1 MTRHDRRSKPAAGA
15 PERSFQDGACS
26 GPSAAAGSERHL
38 KGSAGVAAR
47 LEQYAR
53 TPAKPPMAPVG
64 AQSPVYEDSLDF
76 SLAACSQ
83 GGGEADDGPLQT
95 QSPSLAA
102 AGLSVSEVPAPSPQ
116 PDCVSPAAE
125 PTLADVLLAV
135 NKCNCTL
142 ATLSTHVGKVQA
154 DISFIRHDLQNV
166 RERLSSAEER
176 ISTVEDTVHPLSA
189 EIKRHTA
196 AISTLM
202 QKSDDF
208 ENRLRR
214 NNLRLIGV
222 PEKAEGSNPTDFFEQ
237 WLAQLIGKD
246 RLSPLFAVERAH
258 RVPTRAMPPGA
269 PPRPVLARILHY
281 KDRDTIL
288 RAARD
293 IPDIRIDNGKIS
305 IFPDFS
311 AEVQRRRL
319 QFFDVKKRLRAL
331 QLPYAMLYPARLRV
345 AAPTGSQFFESAKQA
360 VDWLDTHERHLR
372 AAKD

>member
-1 MTRHDRRSKPAAGA
+1 
-15 PERSFQDGACS
+15 
-26 GPSAAAGSERHL
+26 
-38 KGSAGVAAR
+38 
-47 LEQYAR
+47 
-53 TPAKPPMAPVG
+53 
-64 AQSPVYEDSLDF
+64 
-76 SLAACSQ
+76 
-83 GGGEADDGPLQT
+83 
-95 QSPSLAA
+95 
-102 AGLSVSEVPAPSPQ
+102 
-116 PDCVSPAAE
+116 
-125 PTLADVLLAV
+125 
-135 NKCNCTL
+135 
-142 ATLSTHVGKVQA
+142 
-154 DISFIRHDLQNV
+154 
-166 RERLSSAEER
+166 
-176 ISTVEDTVHPLSA
+176 
-189 EIKRHTA
+189 
-196 AISTLM
+196 M

-222 PEKAEGSNPTDFFEQ
+222 PEKAEGSNPTDFFEH

-246 RLSPLFAVERAH
+246 RLSPLFVVERAH

-331 QLPYAMLYPARLRV
+331 QLPYAMLYLARLRV